1 MVRMVGAS
9 PASENT
15 LPAKEML
22 YLLLYTLNSLIT
34 FPLINN
40 WYQWLSVATS
50 HRVDGRCESRHRIHP
65 ERVAVL
71 PLRYGQ
77 VRNLNHPVRFHIQ
90 LLFSAPPRCADRRQS
105 WETPPS
111 DSAPVRSAVSGTHSL
126 LLLFSYTLI
135 TAVAPSPSLWRK
147 FERLTF
153 Q

>member
-40 WYQWLSVATS
+40 WYQRLKVAP
-50 HRVDGRCESRHRIHP
+50 RHRDHARSETIRGVNP
-65 ERVAVL
+65 PSLRVL
-71 PLRYGQ
+71 PLCDCQ
-77 VRNLNHPVRFHIQ
+77 VRNLNHPVRFHKQ

-111 DSAPVRSAVSGTHSL
+111 DSAPVRSDVSGTHSL

-135 TAVAPSPSLWRK
+135 TAVAPIPSLWRK